1 MLKRLA
7 LLVGLVSIGIGLRL
21 IIIDY
26 SQNSA
31 CNAYGNLGTSTGVRT
46 RCMDIAA
53 SYFGGFTLLLL
64 GLVAVC
70 LGLMIVRRTS
80 RNRAA
85 PRKHEPDLAS
95 RYEDPRKARGPRT

>member
-7 LLVGLVSIGIGLRL
+7 LLAGLVSIGLGLRL

-31 CNAYGNLGTSTGVRT
+31 CNANGYVATSTGVRT
-46 RCMDIAA
+46 RCMDIAS

-80 RNRAA
+80 KNRAA
-85 PRKHEPDLAS
+85 PRRHDLDLAS